1 MASQLKHCDGGT
13 PPEGLQLSGQLV
25 ENDFTQFQNYEESLE
40 TTRHN
45 PRKRPRS
52 ATPESNDRLQISD
65 STTQNVKLAQDPTGN
80 AKVLL
85 PFWNKY
91 TKEESK
97 KWWLPER
104 FEFNSFYLF

>member
-1 MASQLKHCDGGT
+1 
-13 PPEGLQLSGQLV
+13 V
-25 ENDFTQFQNYEESLE
+25 ENDSIQLQTLYEEPLE

-45 PRKRPRS
+45 TRKRPRS

-65 STTQNVKLAQDPTGN
+65 SITQNVKLAQGSTGN

-85 PFWNKY
+85 PFWNEY
-91 TKEESK
+91 TREESK

-104 FEFNSFYLF
+104 FEFNSFYSF